1 MSLGLSSP
9 WLRPSGRANLQ
20 QRIISQL
27 GDFELSG
34 GLTQSAVFTALEAI
48 TEGDAV
54 YVNSSG
60 RVGRAR
66 ADASS
71 TMHAIGVAAESIAS
85 LGAGRVITHGPKRT
99 ANYDASGRLG
109 LFAFVSPTTAGGVTG
124 VPPSSSGQIRQQVG
138 IWQDRTL
145 LYVSLGGAS
154 QVGGVL

>member
-1 MSLGLSSP
+1 MQERI
-9 WLRPSGRANLQ
+9 LRS
-20 QRIISQL
+20 ID
-27 GDFELSG
+27 DFELSVG
-34 GLTQSAVFTALEAI
+34 RVQLEVFTALEAI

-54 YVNSSG
+54 YVNTSG

-71 TMHAIGVAAESIAS
+71 TMHAVGVAAEAIAS

-99 ANYDASGRLG
+99 DNYDASGRLG
-109 LFAFVSPTTAGGVTG
+109 LFAWVSPTTAGGVTG
-124 VPPSSSGQIRQQVG
+124 VPPSASGQIRQQVG
-138 IWQDRTL
+138 VWRERRL

>member
-1 MSLGLSSP
+1 M
-9 WLRPSGRANLQ
+9 R
-20 QRIISQL
+20 QRLIGQIGNFDLEAGIVQ
-27 GDFELSG
+27 
-34 GLTQSAVFTALEAI
+34 TVVVTALEAI

-60 RVGRAR
+60 RIGRAR

-71 TMHAIGVAAESIAS
+71 TMHAIGVAAEAIAS

-109 LFAFVSPTTAGGVTG
+109 LFAWVSPTTAGTVTG
-124 VPPSSSGQIRQQVG
+124 VPPSASGQIRQQVG

-145 LYVSLGGAS
+145 LYVTLGGAS
-154 QVGGVL
+154 QVGGAL

>member
-1 MSLGLSSP
+1 M
-9 WLRPSGRANLQ
+9 Q
-20 QRIISQL
+20 QRIIHPL
-27 GDFELSG
+27 DNFELAAG
-34 GLTQSAVFTALEAI
+34 IVQTEVFTALEAI

-71 TMHAIGVAAESIAS
+71 TMHAIGVAAEAIAS

-99 ANYDASGRLG
+99 DNYDASGRLG
-109 LFAFVSPTTAGGVTG
+109 LFAWVSPTTAGGVTG
-124 VPPSSSGQIRQQVG
+124 VPPTSSGQIRQQVG
-138 IWQDRTL
+138 VWRERRL

-154 QVGGVL
+154 QVGGTL

>member
-1 MSLGLSSP
+1 MQP
-9 WLRPSGRANLQ
+9 
-20 QRIISQL
+20 RIIHPISQ
-27 GDFELSG
+27 FELEPD
-34 GLTQSAVFTALEAI
+34 LAQIEVFTALEAI

-60 RVGRAR
+60 RIGRAR

-71 TMHAIGVAAESIAS
+71 TMHSNGVAAESIGS
-85 LGAGRVITHGPKRT
+85 LAAGRVITHGPKRT
-99 ANYDASGRLG
+99 DNYDASGRLG
-109 LFAFVSPTTAGGVTG
+109 LFAWVSPTTAGGVTG

-138 IWQDRTL
+138 VWRERRL